1 MASLC
6 FQMGADIEDVDAL
19 LDRMR
24 TTALT
29 DYIRLDLNGDGDT
42 DDIVDI
48 PTDDGYIQ
56 QPESQPLQLISPAG
70 VFKKY
75 NMPQELPTEIKIGET
90 LPLNKHF
97 YNGVAFLIAGAE
109 VLINGKWIAFSNENS
124 TLVMAENPMTLQW
137 RLNGELMQQY
147 GYNDGDTI
155 EGTIVAVD
163 DEWNGLNHLSKT
175 FSVMLKGKVTG
186 VGGIEADS
194 QTTASNVWYT
204 ISGQKLSKR
213 PTTPGVYI
221 RNGKKLVVK

>member
-1 MASLC
+1 M
-6 FQMGADIEDVDAL
+6 QV
-19 LDRMR
+19 
-24 TTALT
+24 
-29 DYIRLDLNGDGDT
+29 DT
-42 DDIVDI
+42 DDGHID
-48 PTDDGYIQ
+48 
-56 QPESQPLQLISPAG
+56 QPETQPLQLINPAG

-75 NMPQELPTEIKIGET
+75 NMPQDLPTQIKADET

-109 VLINGKWIAFSNENS
+109 VLINGQWIAFSNENS
-124 TLVMAENPMTLQW
+124 TQIMAENPMTLQW

-155 EGTIVAVD
+155 EGSIVAVD

-175 FSVMLKGKVTG
+175 FSVMLKGNVTG

-194 QTTASNVWYT
+194 QTATNNVWYT

-213 PTTPGVYI
+213 PTKPGVYI
-221 RNGKKLVVK
+221 HNGKKVVIQ

>member
-1 MASLC
+1 M
-6 FQMGADIEDVDAL
+6 
-19 LDRMR
+19 
-24 TTALT
+24 
-29 DYIRLDLNGDGDT
+29 
-42 DDIVDI
+42 
-48 PTDDGYIQ
+48 
-56 QPESQPLQLISPAG
+56 
-70 VFKKY
+70 
-75 NMPQELPTEIKIGET
+75 
-90 LPLNKHF
+90 
-97 YNGVAFLIAGAE
+97 
-109 VLINGKWIAFSNENS
+109 LINGQWIAFSNENS

-194 QTTASNVWYT
+194 QTATSNVWYT

-213 PTTPGVYI
+213 PTTSGVYI